1 VGARLCTGLLAV
13 AVAIATVGLAVA
25 NGEER
30 APRQFLGAWA
40 TQFARVADLLRDPP
54 AWKASREQALE
65 ALRAH
70 YDLPRVRARVGR
82 ETIDVFHY
90 EQGAVLLNGLRWQP
104 RPVPSYATYT
114 PDLLRLNAAFFE
126 SDAAPRFVLYRH
138 QTLDDRVPMLDD
150 AAAIQV
156 VLRRYAPVLTE
167 RSYLLLERRTEP
179 SADPGPAVVFER
191 AVRLGETVDLRGWRS
206 ETLILELEAHY
217 TVRGRIRRGWLRAPP
232 LFLEVEPKRG
242 PRRRMRLVPSMASE
256 GFVVSPWL
264 PSHAAFTNWRS
275 GHETLSIRSF
285 RFMAPG
291 QGFFEP
297 ELRVIVR
304 SDPRLA
310 PDATPDLVRFP
321 MLEPQPEHV
330 VAAGPVRFAQVDRGV
345 GLILPAPG
353 ELRFRLPAGAFA
365 LEASYGVL
373 AAADRA
379 TGASAGF
386 RVERVDSLGSHTTLF
401 QRALDPGANPA
412 HRGSHVLRLRVEV
425 DEGGELVMR
434 SEAHPGARPG
444 GAPYWADVHIA
455 PVPIAPGEGAIDG
468 SLQGSSSAPKVR
480 SGPQS

>member
-1 VGARLCTGLLAV
+1 
-13 AVAIATVGLAVA
+13 
-25 NGEER
+25 
-30 APRQFLGAWA
+30 
-40 TQFARVADLLRDPP
+40 
-54 AWKASREQALE
+54 
-65 ALRAH
+65 
-70 YDLPRVRARVGR
+70 
-82 ETIDVFHY
+82 
-90 EQGAVLLNGLRWQP
+90 
-104 RPVPSYATYT
+104 
-114 PDLLRLNAAFFE
+114 
-126 SDAAPRFVLYRH
+126 
-138 QTLDDRVPMLDD
+138 
-150 AAAIQV
+150 
-156 VLRRYAPVLTE
+156 
-167 RSYLLLERRTEP
+167 
-179 SADPGPAVVFER
+179 
-191 AVRLGETVDLRGWRS
+191 
-206 ETLILELEAHY
+206 
-217 TVRGRIRRGWLRAPP
+217 
-232 LFLEVEPKRG
+232 
-242 PRRRMRLVPSMASE
+242 
-256 GFVVSPWL
+256 
-264 PSHAAFTNWRS
+264 
-275 GHETLSIRSF
+275 
-285 RFMAPG
+285 MAPG

-425 DEGGELVMR
+425 DEGCELVMR

-468 SLQGSSSAPKVR
+468 SLQGSSGAPNVR